1 MSATYVKQYTCE
13 IIIFRMANSCRKKTG
28 HDSNGHG
35 RFQSMN
41 ELASRIMF

>member
-1 MSATYVKQYTCE
+1 MSAANLTQYTYG
-13 IIIFRMANSCRKKTG
+13 IIIFRMANSCRKETG

-41 ELASRIMF
+41 ELAPRIMF